1 MILLHK
7 MIRAFQN
14 GERISSVVPL
24 KDGAVLQVYPSKQ
37 RFDTLESWKNTF
49 QVAVFEQESVRERR
63 DRIRNKMHFE
73 LYISETMTHE
83 TDMQKTVRQLYHQC
97 GLADSVSRNGLTFRR
112 SYLYAFFPMTG
123 EMVPVFFNRAT
134 GNVVYL
140 GKVQNDTLTV
150 GITFFLQKVMG
161 DFVVVQPFFQEKKSA
176 QKTVLYRVQRY
187 NFTNDFKHIMT
198 LREAGFY
205 VRFYSHS
212 LIKESF
218 VKYLGASNEFAGFII
233 DSIDDEI
240 DYFDSSTKG
249 YNTNDMNIHDWI
261 QKQRQNVIITGIF
274 KKDSKPPQTL
284 EIEGNKLELVDTA
297 YPLGIDENDG
307 VFYKRQKTGEIQQ
320 LEVAEPTLNYI
331 KKNVVPCSVAGCQKK
346 VYCKIGE
353 PCWIHA
359 ASKGG
364 SEQQTPSA
372 Q

>member
-1 MILLHK
+1 

-14 GERISSVVPL
+14 GERISSAVPL

-37 RFDTLESWKNTF
+37 RFETLEAWKNSIEGVAEF
-49 QVAVFEQESVRERR
+49 QEESLRDRR
-63 DRIRNKMHFE
+63 DRMRNKKHFE
-73 LYISETMTHE
+73 LYISETMKHE
-83 TDMQKTVRQLYHQC
+83 TDMVRTVRQLYNQC
-97 GLADSVSRNGLTFRR
+97 GLADSVSKNGLTFRR
-112 SYLYAFFPMTG
+112 CYLYAFFPMTG
-123 EMVPVFFNRAT
+123 QMVPVFFNRAT

-140 GKVQNDTLTV
+140 GKTQNDTLTI

-161 DFVVVQPFFQEKKSA
+161 DFITVRPFVQEKKSA

-187 NFTNDFKHIMT
+187 NFANDFKHIMT

-205 VRFYSHS
+205 VRFYSDYTIS
-212 LIKESF
+212 ESF

-233 DSIDDEI
+233 DSIGDEI
-240 DYFDSSTKG
+240 YYFDNSTKSSG
-249 YNTNDMNIHDWI
+249 TQKMNIQDWI
-261 QKQRQNVIITGIF
+261 QKQRKNVIITGIF

-297 YPLGIDENDG
+297 YPVGIDENDG

-331 KKNVVPCSVAGCQKK
+331 KKNVVSCSVAGCQKK
-346 VYCKIGE
+346 VFSKVSE
-353 PCWIHA
+353 PCWIHN
-359 ASKGG
+359 ASKGE
-364 SEQQTPSA
+364 SEQQTPSV